1 MVNQGNRNLW
11 RRMGQ
16 TKKVRVEDFEEEEKW
31 HNYWREKRERE
42 REREREEREERE
54 KREKRERKPDHV

>member
-11 RRMGQ
+11 RRMGE

-31 HNYWREKRERE
+31 HNYWRERERS
-42 REREREEREERE
+42 RRE
-54 KREKRERKPDHV
+54 KEKERKRKCSVEIVS

>member
-11 RRMGQ
+11 RRMGE

-31 HNYWREKRERE
+31 HNYWRERERE
-42 REREREEREERE
+42 RERERR
-54 KREKRERKPDHV
+54 